1 MYFILIP
8 GHSVSEVEC
17 PGSVG
22 ADQEGGEH
30 VNHCRLPP
38 RQERVQTGQWS
49 CDSLMT
55 CSYPFKSCLMKPHLF
70 IRQLLLIWISYD
82 ICVNFILKNVS
93 VLYMSI
99 YTLDFFLL
107 CYKALYLQIALQYIL
122 EYPLGKHLNKH
133 LEYYVTQLSY
143 EMEMGRESALE
154 MLATIFSSF
163 PQVFL

>member
-1 MYFILIP
+1 MYLFWFQAILSRKLNVPEVLELIKKVENMSITADSP
-8 GHSVSEVEC
+8 HVRRECRQVSGHVTVSWLV
-17 PGSVG
+17 
-22 ADQEGGEH
+22 
-30 VNHCRLPP
+30 L
-38 RQERVQTGQWS
+38 
-49 CDSLMT
+49 
-55 CSYPFKSCLMKPHLF
+55 YPFKSCLMKPHLF
-70 IRQLLLIWISYD
+70 IRQLLLIWIPYD

-93 VLYMSI
+93 VLCMSI